1 MNDSYWILFGCL
13 WIFRKRNIYPLDE
26 HIIKQALQW
35 TYLRCMGA
43 DSWTY
48 LVTCYILGERR
59 PPGERLSS
67 RVIKHRLC
75 EMPSP
80 ILFIGFL
87 RCVKHLTSP
96 SSLYEPGPSWRP
108 QDWIGALPGPPSLGA
123 DRDALWGTGEGWGQ
137 PSQSP
142 TRAPFLQMDVGP
154 FIASS
159 WPWVLPF

>member
-35 TYLRCMGA
+35 MYLRCMGA
-43 DSWTY
+43 DIWTY
-48 LVTCYILGERR
+48 LVTCYILGEHR

-96 SSLYEPGPSWRP
+96 SLCEPVPSWQS